1 MKYKNLLF
9 YHGMP
14 LFILVFPFIWVALVG
29 NDHALKSESGMV
41 ELGRFFP
48 W

>member
-1 MKYKNLLF
+1 
-9 YHGMP
+9 
-14 LFILVFPFIWVALVG
+14 VFPFIGVALVG